1 MFLRGMLFHDQQKAP
16 GTHTSQNHGH
26 SVGATLPVFCLARLL
41 VHRVPGG
48 VCQTSPSLR
57 AEGDMLEDRKKAAT
71 VPSQVTK
78 LGHVSHSTTFLPDN
92 HPFTTPSWGH
102 FFARVFELSAWRI
115 EVRASKNNIYCMF
128 QKNRTFTS
136 IPQDLKSWVFV

>member
-1 MFLRGMLFHDQQKAP
+1 MLFHNQQKPP
-16 GTHTSQNHGH
+16 GTHPTWQNHEH

-41 VHRVPGG
+41 VHHVPDR
-48 VCQTSPSLR
+48 VCQTSQSLH

-78 LGHVSHSTTFLPDN
+78 LGHVSHSNTFLPDN

-102 FFARVFELSAWRI
+102 FSAGVLELTA
-115 EVRASKNNIYCMF
+115 
-128 QKNRTFTS
+128 
-136 IPQDLKSWVFV
+136 